1 MDEINVARFGE
12 VLKGSKGKL
21 IRKKERIC
29 SFREESRES
38 RCVVARYFGEVSK
51 IESND
56 LLDTRTIDYQYIKY
70 FM

>member
-1 MDEINVARFGE
+1 MARFGE

-29 SFREESRES
+29 SFREDR
-38 RCVVARYFGEVSK
+38 VVVRYFGEVSKAK